1 MYTKLYLTRFTMF
14 PCVSFRANAHVTV
27 LLVQCHTFPIV
38 LTRPFE
44 TCRLEK
50 THNNEKETRK
60 MWHSVHQ
67 HKSPIILYFLFLQI
81 ESLSLIKLSPL
92 IIKFLCKSSGQITS
106 LPTSAINHS
115 VLLPLRRNL
124 KRKTH
129 GLNYTDARS
138 NQLAFRRIIKKN
150 IKKTAI
156 SSCL

>member
-27 LLVQCHTFPIV
+27 LLVLCHTFPIV
-38 LTRPFE
+38 LTRPFK
-44 TCRLEK
+44 TCRLKK
-50 THNNEKETRK
+50 TYNNEKEMRK
-60 MWHSVHQ
+60 MWHLVDQ

-81 ESLSLIKLSPL
+81 ESVSLSKLSLL

-106 LPTSAINHS
+106 LPNSAINHS

-129 GLNYTDARS
+129 GLNYTDARL
-138 NQLAFRRIIKKN
+138 NQLAFRRIIKKSN
-150 IKKTAI
+150 
-156 SSCL
+156 